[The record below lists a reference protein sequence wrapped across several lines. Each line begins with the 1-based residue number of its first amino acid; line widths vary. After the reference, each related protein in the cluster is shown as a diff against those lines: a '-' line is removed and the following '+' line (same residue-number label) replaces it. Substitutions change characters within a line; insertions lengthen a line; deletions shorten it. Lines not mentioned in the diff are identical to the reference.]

1 MNVQQSLAG
10 SDVSTFSSL
19 GKIFKRAILGAL
31 LLIAPANSALA
42 QAPFYEGK
50 TLTIVVSYAPGG
62 GYDFYSRLLARHISK
77 HIPGKPNVIVQNMPG
92 AAGIV
97 ASNHVYTVAPK
108 DGTVIAAVDQN
119 IPMFQLLGGEGVRY
133 DVSKVHWLGNI
144 ASANGIVMAWHESGI
159 KTLDDAK
166 QRPVTMG
173 TTGTNDDAYVYAKV
187 LNAMLGT
194 KFTIVS
200 GYNGTSAVN
209 LAIERGEVTAMGRAT
224 YFGFLAQ
231 KPDWLRDKK
240 VTLLAQLG
248 FSKQPELPDVPLLM
262 DIMPNDEAR
271 QIAALVTLPT
281 AVGYSHW
288 LSPEV
293 PKDRIEILRR
303 AYEATMKD
311 PEFLA
316 DAEKQNLQVR
326 PKTAGEI
333 SALIERAAM
342 APEPIR
348 KRTAAILEWK
358 SSP

>member
-1 MNVQQSLAG
+1 MHGQPILSG
-10 SDVSTFSSL
+10 SDLSNFRSL
-19 GKIFKRAILGAL
+19 RKMLKRAVIGAL
-31 LLIAPANSALA
+31 LLIAPTGFALA

-62 GYDFYSRLLARHISK
+62 GYDFYSRLLARHINK

-92 AAGIV
+92 AAGVV
-97 ASNHVYTVAPK
+97 ASNHVYAVAPK

-133 DVSKVHWLGNI
+133 DVSKVNWLGNI
-144 ASANGIVMAWHESGI
+144 ASANGIVMTWHDSGI
-159 KTLDDAK
+159 KTLEDAK
-166 QRPVTMG
+166 LRQVTMG
-173 TTGTNDDAYVYAKV
+173 TTGTNDDAYVYAKI
-187 LNAMLGT
+187 LNTMIGT

-209 LAIERGEVTAMGRAT
+209 LAIERGEVSAMGRAT

-240 VTLLAQLG
+240 VTILAQLG
-248 FSKQPELPDVPLLM
+248 FTKQPELPDVPLLLDM
-262 DIMPNDEAR
+262 MPNEEAR

-293 PKDRIEILRR
+293 PKERVAILRA

-326 PKTAGEI
+326 PKTAAEI
-333 SALIERAAM
+333 SALIDRASAT
-342 APEPIR
+342 PEPIR
-348 KRTAAILEWK
+348 KRTATILEWK
-358 SSP
+358 